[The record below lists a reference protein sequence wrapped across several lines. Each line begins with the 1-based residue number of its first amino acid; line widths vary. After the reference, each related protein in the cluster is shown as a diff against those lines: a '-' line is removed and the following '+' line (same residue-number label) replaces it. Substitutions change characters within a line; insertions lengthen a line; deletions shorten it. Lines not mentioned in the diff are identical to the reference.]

1 MVKRILKGN
10 IHSYKNSSMYMN
22 MSPSVS
28 VITNKYEYDL
38 NINSKDLLR
47 EMVWPIKYNQETGNP
62 WKLWGI
68 FNT

>member
-1 MVKRILKGN
+1 
-10 IHSYKNSSMYMN
+10 MYMN

-47 EMVWPIKYNQETGNP
+47 EMV
-62 WKLWGI
+62 
-68 FNT
+68 